1 MVHTAGTPKRQRTNS
16 WKKRG
21 RKHEKRV
28 HTLADLDE
36 MQESP
41 NSVIIDAPRQMGE
54 PIIRLSLMETGKGI
68 QKRTRPDP
76 IRLLHAARKLR
87 EELLAAGVELD
98 LVKVRSRN
106 NENGNEPDQD
116 DGILKSAS
124 NEDDMEVLLE
134 GDSLTDKEVG
144 MNTKSWGRG
153 RRLDSGK
160 VI

>member
-1 MVHTAGTPKRQRTNS
+1 MVRKTGTPKRQRTNS
-16 WKKRG
+16 WKKPG

-28 HTLADLDE
+28 HTLADLE
-36 MQESP
+36 KMQESP
-41 NSVIIDAPRQMGE
+41 SSVIIDTPRQMGE

-87 EELLAAGVELD
+87 EELLGVGVELD
-98 LVKVRSRN
+98 LVKVQSGN
-106 NENGNEPDQD
+106 KENGDELDRVD
-116 DGILKSAS
+116 EILKSTS
-124 NEDDMEVLLE
+124 NKDDMEISLE
-134 GDSLTDKEVG
+134 LDSLTDKEVA
-144 MNTKSWGRG
+144 MSTKSWGRG